1 MRFFS
6 CTHTHY
12 LHTHT
17 RKRRYYLPF
26 TENAIRYF
34 FTLGFV
40 PWRMRRI
47 STGDIVP
54 EIIPLGMFT
63 WSVESITNRIARG
76 RQRGPPNGGVHA
88 THNFAG
94 RIAMNV
100 RDMHQIAAEK
110 AFQKQKQYFSDPKHV
125 PYPLQGDAMRLG
137 TRRDSTEKAKQERL
151 EGYANANAP
160 STKGEGG
167 HEGRSKLES
176 DPRDD
181 QSRSSKR
188 ARGESSHKE
197 SRTPAYIRQRAA
209 LMRQNMPFDD
219 DESKILRYCISFTE
233 NCNVMEDDVEI
244 YEYMQPTNSITR
256 ASLLYGTVPTPLSHL
271 LIDYRNIRTTQI
283 RQAYADSFNTQVKA
297 LRLEM
302 VEQSLFSDMPFLRHT
317 HTHTHIPPQKKN
329 AGQAC
334 VQLQRIEEHVP
345 DV

>member
-1 MRFFS
+1 
-6 CTHTHY
+6 
-12 LHTHT
+12 
-17 RKRRYYLPF
+17 
-26 TENAIRYF
+26 
-34 FTLGFV
+34 
-40 PWRMRRI
+40 MRRI

-63 WSVESITNRIARG
+63 WSIESITNRIARG
-76 RQRGPPNGGVHA
+76 RQRGPPDGGVHA
-88 THNFAG
+88 THNLAG
-94 RIAMNV
+94 KIAMNV

-125 PYPLQGDAMRLG
+125 PYPLQGDAMRLR
-137 TRRDSTEKAKQERL
+137 TRRDSTEQAKQERL

-188 ARGESSHKE
+188 ARGESSSHKE

-209 LMRQNMPFDD
+209 LMRQSMPFDD

-302 VEQSLFSDMPFLRHT
+302 VERSLFFGRAFFCDT
-317 HTHTHIPPQKKN
+317 HTHTYRPKN